1 MSPLSVPRKWQ
12 LLLTG
17 ETGKEEGKKR
27 GGEKGRVCVCVPMTV
42 CVQLSVW
49 KVTSHLFCSLTINS
63 LEAGEHEEH
72 ASQATVLT

>member
-27 GGEKGRVCVCVPMTV
+27 GGEKGRVCVCVCAHDCV
-42 CVQLSVW
+42 CPIECLEGDVPSLLLINHQL
-49 KVTSHLFCSLTINS
+49 FR
-63 LEAGEHEEH
+63 GR
-72 ASQATVLT
+72 